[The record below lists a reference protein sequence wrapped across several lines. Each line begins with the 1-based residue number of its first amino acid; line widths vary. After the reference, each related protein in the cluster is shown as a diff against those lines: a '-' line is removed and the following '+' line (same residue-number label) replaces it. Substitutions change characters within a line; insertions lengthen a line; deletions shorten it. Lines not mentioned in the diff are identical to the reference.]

1 MNQNVPW
8 GGAFYQVHF
17 VLQTGAT
24 TADHRQAQCAFRPT
38 LFFEQGT
45 EPPRGVFR
53 DADQLFVAD
62 LDSSPIRAGCPS
74 RTVGVLGS
82 RFAHKVKV
90 TLSEGSSIR
99 CVLPCVVCRQIRAEP
114 VFGSSHFPGRSLVRL
129 RDLLDLGDGRNV
141 LELFAQCF
149 RFRKIF

>member
-8 GGAFYQVHF
+8 GGTFYQVHF

-24 TADHRQAQCAFRPT
+24 TADHSQAQCAFGPA

-62 LDSSPIRAGCPS
+62 LNSGPIRTGRPG
-74 RTVGVLGS
+74 RTGGVLGP
-82 RFAHKVKV
+82 RFAHKVKF
-90 TLSEGSSIR
+90 TLSG
-99 CVLPCVVCRQIRAEP
+99 
-114 VFGSSHFPGRSLVRL
+114 
-129 RDLLDLGDGRNV
+129 
-141 LELFAQCF
+141 
-149 RFRKIF
+149 